1 MIIDKIIKQMDEYKD
16 ETINLIEALCKIP
29 SPSHHEQEK
38 ATFIKSWLESKNAK
52 GAYIDEAYNVLYPF
66 NCKDANEIIVFM
78 AHIDTVFP
86 DLSPLPFNKDDKY
99 LYSPGVGDDTTCVAM
114 LLMVVSLII
123 KENLSSKCGV
133 LFAFNSCEEGLG
145 NLKGIKQ
152 IMKQYGNKITKVIS
166 FDSQYDCVINDCVGS
181 KRYEVVVK
189 TKGGH
194 SFRDFGELNAIALSS
209 KLINQLYN
217 INIPKALDSKTT
229 YNVGI
234 INGGT
239 SINTI
244 AQQASFLYE
253 YRSTS
258 VECLKTMDQIFNEE
272 ICKFKE
278 ENNVEVNINVLGV
291 RPCKDNVDSLKLKE
305 LTEKVIKICEKHS
318 NMKCLEYAGST
329 DCNIPMSQ
337 GIPSVAAGCYLGDGE
352 HTREE
357 KVLIDSIPI
366 GLKIVAELVLD
377 EFK

>member
-1 MIIDKIIKQMDEYKD
+1 MIIDTIIKQMDEYKD

-52 GAYIDEAYNVLYPF
+52 GVYIDEAYNVLYPF
-66 NCKDANEIIVFM
+66 NCEKAEEVVVFM

-86 DLSPLPFNKDDKY
+86 DLTPLSFNKDDKY

-114 LLMVVSLII
+114 LLIVASLIN
-123 KENLSSKCGV
+123 KESLSPRQGV

-152 IMKQYGNKITKVIS
+152 IMKQYGDKITKVIS
-166 FDSQYDCVINDCVGS
+166 FDSQYDCVVNDCVGS
-181 KRYEVVVK
+181 ERFEVIVK

-194 SFRDFGELNAIALSS
+194 SFRDFGELNAIALAS

-217 INIPKALDSKTT
+217 INVPKVLDSKTT
-229 YNVGI
+229 YNVGT

-244 AQQASFLYE
+244 AQQVSFLYE

-258 VECLKTMDQIFNEE
+258 VECLKIMNEKFNELLN
-272 ICKFKE
+272 KFKE
-278 ENNVEVNINVLGV
+278 ENIVEININVLGV
-291 RPCKDNVDSLKLKE
+291 RPCKDNVNEEKLKQ
-305 LTEKVIKICEKHS
+305 LTKKVKDVCEKHS
-318 NMKCLEYAGST
+318 KMKCIEQAGST

-337 GIPSVAAGCYLGDGE
+337 GLPSVAAGCYLGEGE

-357 KVLIDSIPI
+357 NVLIDSIPI